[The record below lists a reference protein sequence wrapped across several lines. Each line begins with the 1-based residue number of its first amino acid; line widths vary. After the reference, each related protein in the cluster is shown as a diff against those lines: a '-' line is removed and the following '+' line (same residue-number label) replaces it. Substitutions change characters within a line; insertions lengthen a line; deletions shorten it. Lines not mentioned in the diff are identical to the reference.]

1 MAYER
6 FSNLR
11 ALDSMTEAMDYAV
24 VGPTDSRIHEIHT
37 TRFPFNTVCHV
48 ERDFGDGIW
57 RGCSGVLIG
66 PRKVL
71 TAAHCVFSPT
81 FGRAPQ
87 RIRITPGRADRETVP
102 YGRMIAR
109 EAYAARRFVEA
120 PNNRHPD
127 RRDFDYGLVVL
138 PRPFARLDR
147 FMPVAVAS
155 EELFRSIGAGPMI
168 TIAGYPGDRPV
179 GTMWRHSE
187 RLKKVTPRRLLYT
200 VDTCPGH
207 SGSPIWTR
215 GKQDGKVLIIGVHTS
230 GILDEQGRPYGCG
243 KGVVLAPTGLS
254 NSGVRIIPEIRAA
267 LADPQMRDKGKKVM
281 SRVL

>member
-1 MAYER
+1 MASDR
-6 FSNLR
+6 IANLH
-11 ALDSMTEAMDYAV
+11 ALDDVAEAMDYAV

-48 ERDFGDGIW
+48 ERDFGDGIR

-81 FGRAPQ
+81 LGRAPKHY
-87 RIRITPGRADRETVP
+87 RITPGRADRDTAP
-102 YGRMIAR
+102 YGHMIAR

-127 RRDFDYGLVVL
+127 RRYFDYGLIVL
-138 PRPFARLDR
+138 PSPFAGLDR
-147 FMPVAVAS
+147 FMPVTVAS
-155 EELFRSIGAGPMI
+155 EELFRSLGAGPMVS
-168 TIAGYPGDRPV
+168 IAGYPGDRPL
-179 GTMWRHSE
+179 GTMWRHAE

-207 SGSPIWTR
+207 SGSPVWTV
-215 GKQDGKVLIIGVHTS
+215 GKRNGKRHIIGVHTS
-230 GILDEQGRPYGCG
+230 GILDEQGRAYGCA
-243 KGVVLAPTGLS
+243 KGVVLAPPGLF
-254 NSGVRIIPEIRAA
+254 NSGIRIIPEIADA
-267 LADPQMRDKGKKVM
+267 LADPLMRLEGKTVM
-281 SRVL
+281 SRVM